1 MKNKNFVKVASVLF
15 HFFSWF
21 DVFVSHYFLKVNQL
35 KVIQLKENEGMLIEQ
50 DCVFCDIINDKKPAS
65 IVYSDEKV
73 IAFMVI
79 RPINPGHLV
88 VIPKTHAPGLSELDE
103 EMGVHMFKVALRI
116 VKAIKKS
123 GIECEGINL
132 FLSDGKAAAQEIF
145 HIHLHVVPRFF
156 GDGFGVKYG
165 PNNFLEPPR
174 EELDKIS
181 TMIRN
186 SLEE

>member
-1 MKNKNFVKVASVLF
+1 MP
-15 HFFSWF
+15 
-21 DVFVSHYFLKVNQL
+21 
-35 KVIQLKENEGMLIEQ
+35 MEQ

-103 EMGVHMFKVALRI
+103 EMGAHMFKIALRI
-116 VKAIKKS
+116 VNALKKS

-132 FLSDGKAAAQEIF
+132 FLSDGKAASQEIF
-145 HIHLHVVPRFF
+145 HIHLHIVPRFL

-165 PNNFLEPPR
+165 PNNFLEPRR
-174 EELDKIS
+174 EELDKIA